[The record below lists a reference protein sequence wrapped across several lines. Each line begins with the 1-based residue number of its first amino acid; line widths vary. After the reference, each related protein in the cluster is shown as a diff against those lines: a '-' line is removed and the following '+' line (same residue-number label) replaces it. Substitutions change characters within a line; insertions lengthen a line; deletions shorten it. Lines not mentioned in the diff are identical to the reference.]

1 MELTATSQL
10 PHPPTFSSLLPPLQQ
25 PPAGPLEKGLCSYSS
40 FPYLFGSG
48 AHIISLHTLDLQGGW
63 GVEITVAP
71 GKLGSPL
78 IPLVKGMW
86 GHIRRAAQSKA
97 RGSTQGQRAGELLPP
112 AGPTVGERMGG
123 VGEEVTPCPSVPPSA
138 DMGTLCSGFLLKED
152 SSGTSGPLRLQ
163 RSDGMQIG
171 IRSHKNALCMDF
183 LLDFTWKLIIHHP
196 AGPAVPRTCVSSF
209 SSSGV

>member
-10 PHPPTFSSLLPPLQQ
+10 PRPPTFSSPLPPLQQ
-25 PPAGPLEKGLCSYSS
+25 PPSGPLKKGLCSYSS

-48 AHIISLHTLDLQGGW
+48 AHTVSLHILDLQGRW

-78 IPLVKGMW
+78 ISLVKGMW

-97 RGSTQGQRAGELLPP
+97 RGSTQGQQAGELLPP
-112 AGPTVGERMGG
+112 AGPAVGERKGG
-123 VGEEVTPCPSVPPSA
+123 VGEEVPPSA

-152 SSGTSGPLRLQ
+152 SSGTAGPLRLQ
-163 RSDGMQIG
+163 RSNGMQIG
-171 IRSHKNALCMDF
+171 IRSHKDALCMEF

-196 AGPAVPRTCVSSF
+196 AGSAVPRTCVSSF
-209 SSSGV
+209 SSSSV

>member
-1 MELTATSQL
+1 MELIATSQL
-10 PHPPTFSSLLPPLQQ
+10 PRPPTFSSPLPPLQQ
-25 PPAGPLEKGLCSYSS
+25 PPSGPLKKGLCSYSS

-48 AHIISLHTLDLQGGW
+48 AHTVSLHILDLRGRW

-71 GKLGSPL
+71 GKLGSLL

-97 RGSTQGQRAGELLPP
+97 RGSTQGQQAGELLPP
-112 AGPTVGERMGG
+112 AGPAVGERKGG
-123 VGEEVTPCPSVPPSA
+123 VGEEVPPSA

-152 SSGTSGPLRLQ
+152 SSGTAGPLRLQ
-163 RSDGMQIG
+163 RSNGMQIG
-171 IRSHKNALCMDF
+171 IRSHKDALCMDF

-196 AGPAVPRTCVSSF
+196 AGSAVPRTCVSSF

>member
-10 PHPPTFSSLLPPLQQ
+10 PRPPTFSSPLPPLQQ
-25 PPAGPLEKGLCSYSS
+25 PPSGPLKKGLCSYSS

-48 AHIISLHTLDLQGGW
+48 AHTVSLHILDLRGRW

-78 IPLVKGMW
+78 ISLVKGMW

-97 RGSTQGQRAGELLPP
+97 RGSTQGQQAGELLPP
-112 AGPTVGERMGG
+112 AGPAVGERKGG
-123 VGEEVTPCPSVPPSA
+123 VGKEVTPCPSVPPSA
-138 DMGTLCSGFLLKED
+138 DMATLCSGFLLKED
-152 SSGTSGPLRLQ
+152 LSGTAGPLRLK
-163 RSDGMQIG
+163 RSNGMQIG
-171 IRSHKNALCMDF
+171 ICSHKDALCMDF